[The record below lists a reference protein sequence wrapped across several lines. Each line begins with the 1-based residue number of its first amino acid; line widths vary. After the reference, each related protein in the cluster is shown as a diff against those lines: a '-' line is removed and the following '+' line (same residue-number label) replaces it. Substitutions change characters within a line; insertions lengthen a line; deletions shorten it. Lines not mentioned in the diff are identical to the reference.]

1 MGHLQYSLA
10 KHGAVEP
17 CLVTMAKFFQP
28 LRFHVLYWETGGGD
42 FPEICETCHGVSK
55 AWHWRMDNLQSCLR
69 VCGKEGHGF
78 RREVET
84 FTCLGPKMCISSL
97 AIRGSTELLA
107 RFWLRR
113 VSPCFGRL
121 RWCPKGM

>member
-113 VSPCFGRL
+113 VPPVL
-121 RWCPKGM
+121 VD